1 MLRLKQQHLIKTI
14 TNIHIW
20 LKLRFA
26 GSYVKKMKQSNESA
40 TTTIIIIITLLSLLS
55 LLVDCFVSPG
65 NPFMLFVNNQW
76 LLNFCYNAL
85 LLSFYVC
92 FICCITNHHY
102 SADYNCYHQQLWGM
116 MLVYVFCLS
125 SFSRVGFLHLLRWY
139 VVSRFF
145 CVPWIGM
152 VRKVII
158 TFPLPFHFV
167 CCCFVGCPSML
178 SYVLVLGSKG
188 NWMFEVIWFCHLRD
202 LFSSSFC
209 RSFISLDCPFISF
222 PRSCFKSSSCFCSFP
237 HIMSCVGSISLI
249 PDVHSSTWCLLSCC
263 CLLSHPCIPRVFMNV
278 LLGLA
283 HACCYVVMDDEKG

>member
-178 SYVLVLGSKG
+178 SYVLVLRVKVTECLRWFDFVISVISSLLRFVALLFPSIALSFRFLVLVS
-188 NWMFEVIWFCHLRD
+188 NLHHVFVPFLISCRVLDQSLSFQMFIPVLDVYCHVAV
-202 LFSSSFC
+202 S
-209 RSFISLDCPFISF
+209 
-222 PRSCFKSSSCFCSFP
+222 
-237 HIMSCVGSISLI
+237 SLI
-249 PDVHSSTWCLLSCC
+249 HAFHVFSWMCC
-263 CLLSHPCIPRVFMNV
+263 W
-278 LLGLA
+278 G
-283 HACCYVVMDDEKG
+283 